1 MTRSWDGASRKKL
14 CTARASR
21 QAGTTLVTKK
31 QARALLGPAGQQPT
45 VVARARAMPVNR
57 PGLVNGVSLAAPSLA
72 GPRRRPMSTQGSPP
86 GAGSDAG
93 RGRPPR
99 RAWKGQCFV
108 TGSLP
113 SRGMGKFINWRSTS
127 RMSSSERPSMPK
139 CSARARSTRQ
149 APTGAPFSSCSTMS
163 SKWMTWVAAAIH
175 AGSSGKPSRTLT
187 RTCVNIG
194 LTRSKSRRDIW
205 SVHSC
210 VFTSTCAPL
219 FIRSCSFSGV
229 KRRIQ

>member
-93 RGRPPR
+93 PGATAAPGVEGPVLRDRVTAVARHGQVHQLAVNLPDVVVREALDAQMFGQGAEHAAGADRGARLVMLDDVLEVDDVGGGGHPR
-99 RAWKGQCFV
+99 
-108 TGSLP
+108 
-113 SRGMGKFINWRSTS
+113 
-127 RMSSSERPSMPK
+127 
-139 CSARARSTRQ
+139 
-149 APTGAPFSSCSTMS
+149 
-163 SKWMTWVAAAIH
+163 
-175 AGSSGKPSRTLT
+175 
-187 RTCVNIG
+187 
-194 LTRSKSRRDIW
+194 
-205 SVHSC
+205 
-210 VFTSTCAPL
+210 
-219 FIRSCSFSGV
+219 GV
-229 KRRIQ
+229 LREALADAH